1 MLKKTIPMYY
11 IVVALV
17 LGALIPSCFLFK
29 NADSKR
35 SQEGSVK
42 AQQCSEYNIARLTGY
57 KHIKPLVSAETA
69 CESRKYAALKQHLE
83 TTIKEYKKQGIL
95 TTASVYVR
103 DFRQGEWTL
112 VGEGEQ
118 FAPGSLLKVPIMM
131 AYLRM
136 AELNPS
142 ILDKKMRLASPI
154 ANLPSQVF
162 KGKSIEIGK
171 EYSVRELLNYMIIES
186 DNSATVL
193 LTSSMEFEVFKK
205 MFVDLGLQEPKPVDN
220 DFKITAKEYSMFIKA
235 LYNASYLNI
244 QNSEYAV
251 ALLSQSEFKEGIV
264 KNLPSSLLVAHKF
277 GEAGNANEHQ
287 LHESGIIY
295 LDGRNYMIT
304 VMTKGK
310 ELNSLSNI
318 LGGISRLIYDDMRNL
333 EKNL

>member
-11 IVVALV
+11 IAVALV
-17 LGALIPSCFLFK
+17 LGALIPSYLLLK
-29 NADSKR
+29 KSNSSRTEENKSA
-35 SQEGSVK
+35 

-69 CESRKYAALKQHLE
+69 CESRKYAGVKQDLE
-83 TTIKEYKKQGIL
+83 RAIKEYKKQGLL
-95 TTASVYVR
+95 TSASVYVR
-103 DFRQGEWTL
+103 DFKKGEWTL

-118 FAPGSLLKVPIMM
+118 FAPGSLIKVPILM

-136 AELNPS
+136 AEVTPS

-171 EYSVRELLNYMIIES
+171 EYSVKELLHYMIADS

-193 LTSSMEFEVFKK
+193 LTSSMEFEVFRK

-220 DFKITAKEYSMFIKA
+220 DFKITAKEYSMFMKA

-244 QNSEYAV
+244 QNSEYA
-251 ALLSQSEFKEGIV
+251 LSMLSQSEFKEGIL
-264 KNLPSSLLVAHKF
+264 KNLPSSLSVAHKF
-277 GEAGNANEHQ
+277 GEAGNVNEHQ

-295 LDGRNYMIT
+295 LDGNNYMIT

-310 ELNSLSNI
+310 ELKSLSDV
-318 LGGISRLIYDDMRNL
+318 LGGISRLVYDDMRNL
-333 EKNL
+333 GKTL